1 MLFITHRKQLT
12 KFCCTYSEVQ
22 PKFSKYNHINIV
34 KCNCKSSSFFFLPDS
49 TIKYVILV
57 ELKKKK
63 NKSNEICCTH
73 ISLFD
78 AYTYLI
84 I

>member
-34 KCNCKSSSFFFLPDS
+34 QNAIVNPAVFFSFQ
-49 TIKYVILV
+49 TQQ
-57 ELKKKK
+57 
-63 NKSNEICCTH
+63 
-73 ISLFD
+73 
-78 AYTYLI
+78 
-84 I
+84 